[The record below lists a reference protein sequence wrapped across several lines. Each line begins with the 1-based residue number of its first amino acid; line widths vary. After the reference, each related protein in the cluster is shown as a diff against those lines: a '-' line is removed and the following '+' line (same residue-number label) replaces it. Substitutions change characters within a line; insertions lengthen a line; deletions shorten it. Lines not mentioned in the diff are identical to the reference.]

1 MITHLTHP
9 RRLRRTTSRP
19 AARSPAGASGGGE
32 SFGSGDFFLS
42 GEGRTPRP
50 RHPKKRENPIKQG
63 AGRFSEWGKR
73 PKNFFSIFSVWACK
87 RSGGVVT

>member
-32 SFGSGDFFLS
+32 NFGSGEFFFERGGADAPPPPPQNARKPNKTGGWTFLGVGETAKFFFRFFLF
-42 GEGRTPRP
+42 GLANGQE
-50 RHPKKRENPIKQG
+50 
-63 AGRFSEWGKR
+63 
-73 PKNFFSIFSVWACK
+73 VW
-87 RSGGVVT
+87 